1 MNANACVDDVSAL
14 LRLIGESWRSADV
27 PTDMQRS
34 TCKRGCIAERM
45 YGLKLYILVL
55 ANDIHCK
62 LMSAARQS
70 TARVPSLER
79 VQKHHVKIRCWES
92 FASRRERN
100 SVLAHCLLSHTPS
113 ESTYKEREATPRRAE
128 RHGRAEV
135 WLKAWLVPN
144 AAARP
149 SHTKHTT
156 ATTFKKETD
165 GHKTHIT
172 HTHTHAGREGER
184 ELTLQEP
191 SSRPMEFRARTVT
204 DCYRR
209 LRTVTDCYGRW
220 SHSLGA
226 SSWICG
232 AISRIISRG
241 GTSGNVLLLT

>member
-1 MNANACVDDVSAL
+1 
-14 LRLIGESWRSADV
+14 
-27 PTDMQRS
+27 
-34 TCKRGCIAERM
+34 
-45 YGLKLYILVL
+45 
-55 ANDIHCK
+55 
-62 LMSAARQS
+62 MSAARQS

-172 HTHTHAGREGER
+172 HTHTHTRREGGRERAHAAGAVVTADGVSRSDGYGLLQTVTHGYGLLWPMESLPR
-184 ELTLQEP
+184 RVQLDLWRHLADNLARRDVGQRALAHLTL
-191 SSRPMEFRARTVT
+191 
-204 DCYRR
+204 
-209 LRTVTDCYGRW
+209 
-220 SHSLGA
+220 
-226 SSWICG
+226 
-232 AISRIISRG
+232 
-241 GTSGNVLLLT
+241 